1 MSGDLPLVRQLPN
14 GLVLHAVEA
23 RHAPV
28 VSLWVWYHVGG
39 RNEVPG
45 TTGMS
50 HFLEHMLFKGTPLH
64 PKGDLDRLLARYG
77 ASWNAFTNPDV
88 TCYFETVPKERY
100 RTALRLEADR
110 MRGALIAPEEVEAE
124 RTVIVSEREG
134 YENDPSFLLGE
145 EVQAVAFS
153 RHTYGQG
160 VIGSKD
166 EIKLM
171 TRDGLYEH
179 YRRFYSPANAYVVV
193 VGDGE
198 AEALLDAAAAAFEPV
213 SGDPPPPAPK
223 APEPPQMGEKRVVVR
238 RAGGALPMVQLA
250 FRSPRATDPQSV
262 ALSGLTVVLSGGGG
276 AGEGAS
282 GRSSRLYRALV
293 DAGLATE
300 TEASYSLMKD
310 PYLFWVEASLRPDV
324 PHAKVEAAILAELER
339 IASEPLGDDELAR
352 VRRQVLAA
360 TAYPT
365 DTTTGRAY
373 QLGQLLSSGAARSI
387 GEWYDRLASLTAED
401 LRAAAAAT
409 FAERSRTVGWYV
421 PDDHVASRPGAP
433 APGAPPPEDP
443 DHRGAAPPEDP
454 PR

>member
-1 MSGDLPLVRQLPN
+1 MSGDLPLTRQLAN
-14 GLVLHAVEA
+14 GLVLHALEA

-88 TCYFETVPKERY
+88 TCYFETVPKDRY
-100 RTALRLEADR
+100 PTALELEADR
-110 MRGALIAPEEVEAE
+110 MREALISPAEVEAE

-134 YENDPSFLLGE
+134 YENDPSFLLSE
-145 EVQAVAFS
+145 EVQSVSFS

-171 TRDGLYEH
+171 TRDGLYAH

-198 AEALLDAAAAAFEPV
+198 GQELLDRAEAAFAQV
-213 SGDPPPPAPK
+213 QGDPPPPPPA
-223 APEPPQMGEKRVVVR
+223 APEPPQQGEKRVIVR

-250 FRSPRATDPQSV
+250 FRAPRATDPQAP
-262 ALSGLTVVLSGGGG
+262 ALAALTVLLSGGGG

-293 DAGLATE
+293 DRGLATE
-300 TEASYSLMKD
+300 AEASYALMKD
-310 PYLFWVEASLRPDV
+310 PYLFWVEASLRPEV
-324 PHAKVEAAILAELER
+324 AHAEVEGVLLAELAR
-339 IASEPLGDDELAR
+339 IAAEPPGDEELAR
-352 VRRQVLAA
+352 VRRQLLAA
-360 TAYPT
+360 TAFPS

-387 GEWYDRLASLTAED
+387 GEWYDRLAGVTAAD
-401 LRAAAAAT
+401 LQAAAAQT
-409 FAERSRTVGWYV
+409 FVERSRTVGWFV
-421 PDDHVASRPGAP
+421 P
-433 APGAPPPEDP
+433 E
-443 DHRGAAPPEDP
+443 AA
-454 PR
+454 

>member
-1 MSGDLPLVRQLPN
+1 MSGDLPLSRTLDN

-77 ASWNAFTNPDV
+77 ANWNAFTNPDV
-88 TCYFETVPKERY
+88 TCYFETVPRDRY
-100 RTALRLEADR
+100 ATALELEADR
-110 MRGALIAPEEVEAE
+110 MREALIAPAEVEAE

-179 YRRFYSPANAYVVV
+179 YRRFYSPANAYVVI

-198 AEALLDAAAAAFEPV
+198 AEDLVLQAERAFANVRGDA
-213 SGDPPPPAPK
+213 PPPLPK
-223 APEPPQMGEKRVVVR
+223 APEPPQQGEKRVVVR

-250 FRSPRATDPQSV
+250 FRSPRATDPMSV
-262 ALSGLTVVLSGGGG
+262 ALSGLTVLLSGGGGG

-300 TEASYSLMKD
+300 TEASFSLMKD
-310 PYLFWVEASLRPDV
+310 PYLFWIEASLRPNV
-324 PHAKVEAAILAELER
+324 SHAAVEGAILEELER
-339 IASEPLGDDELAR
+339 IATTALDDDEMAR
-352 VRRQVLAA
+352 VRRQMLAG

-409 FAERSRTVGWYV
+409 FVERSRTVGWYV
-421 PDDHVASRPGAP
+421 P
-433 APGAPPPEDP
+433 E
-443 DHRGAAPPEDP
+443 AA
-454 PR
+454 